1 MADKTA
7 DDYADEIAYLEGVVN
22 SGVTQE
28 RVGTEGVTYDLAA
41 ARRRLAYLKG
51 LTKTSRP
58 RRRMYRVDLSGANE

>member
-7 DDYADEIAYLEGVVN
+7 ADYADEIAYLEGVVN

-28 RVGTEGVTYDLAA
+28 RVGTEGTTHDLAA
-41 ARRRLAYLKG
+41 ARRRLAYLRG
-51 LTKTSRP
+51 LTAASRP